1 MAREHPRYHFM
12 LIRPATPLSLAVIM
26 PTSAL
31 ARLTQ
36 MDIASPYLF
45 QISPHGSDNKT
56 HAGVLEF
63 IADEGNVHLPAW
75 VSPAQLS
82 DTTSSIHSHL
92 HPPLAP
98 R

>member
-1 MAREHPRYHFM
+1 
-12 LIRPATPLSLAVIM
+12 
-26 PTSAL
+26 
-31 ARLTQ
+31 

-45 QISPHGSDNKT
+45 ELRPHGNDKKT

-75 VSPAQLS
+75 VSGSAGTRWYDFSL
-82 DTTSSIHSHL
+82 TSSLLDIF
-92 HPPLAP
+92 